1 MTADGIQAMNLD
13 PHNWSPLSA
22 EEVASVLEGMPAPWW
37 IAGGWALDLFVGR
50 TTRAHEDMDVLT
62 R

>member
-1 MTADGIQAMNLD
+1 MTGDGIQAVNLD
-13 PHNWSPLSA
+13 PHNWSPLSVEELA
-22 EEVASVLEGMPAPWW
+22 EICEGMPVPWW